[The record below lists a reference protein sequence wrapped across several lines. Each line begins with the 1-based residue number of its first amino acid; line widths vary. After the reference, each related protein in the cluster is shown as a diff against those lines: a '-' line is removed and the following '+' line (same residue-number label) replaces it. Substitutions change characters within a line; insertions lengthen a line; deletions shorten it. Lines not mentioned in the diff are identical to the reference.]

1 MQRKITN
8 KKKKITGFLASGLIS
23 IALASSPLWAE
34 NVEVSQNF
42 ERQRPAAS
50 KKAPET
56 RKPLPN
62 SVKNRAPRIIKDH
75 STGFIPVPDR
85 WRLIETICRW
95 FFFESRWSG
104 NRRTGHQRWVGY
116 RRSGT
121 AFWKHGAFEKIITV
135 IDLVKSS
142 QRKSGLWTHN
152 PGNAG
157 STASPRPV
165 RFST

>member
-8 KKKKITGFLASGLIS
+8 KKKKITSFLASGLTS

-85 WRLIETICRW
+85 WRLIETIGVLESVWDPYNRNPIKGDRPIFGEDW
-95 FFFESRWSG
+95 FVNVAIISDTVVEP
-104 NRRTGHQRWVGY
+104 RTFPQPIGVQTTRDANDLDLFG
-116 RRSGT
+116 
-121 AFWKHGAFEKIITV
+121 GA
-135 IDLVKSS
+135 D
-142 QRKSGLWTHN
+142 
-152 PGNAG
+152 
-157 STASPRPV
+157 
-165 RFST
+165 